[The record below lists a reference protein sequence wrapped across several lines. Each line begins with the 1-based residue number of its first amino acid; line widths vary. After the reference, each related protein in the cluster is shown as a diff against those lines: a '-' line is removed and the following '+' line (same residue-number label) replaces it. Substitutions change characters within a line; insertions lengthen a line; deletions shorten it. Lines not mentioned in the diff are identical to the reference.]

1 MDKNL
6 VRIDGIVWHV
16 SGRTIAEME
25 ALCPT
30 HRLRLQ
36 VYPSGFNE
44 YSSHRLQCAEC
55 DSFYTLPRLIIEER
69 KYILNKLDSKLFKQM
84 KVLNLDDEAVPIA
97 ESKASSKDGNFF
109 VTAILTESKV
119 GQRLVVY
126 AGEKGRKEKT
136 QVFVEPDIK
145 RLAFD
150 QNDIH
155 PSEVFVKL
163 EATFR
168 DGTQISMKK
177 PTE

>member
-1 MDKNL
+1 
-6 VRIDGIVWHV
+6 
-16 SGRTIAEME
+16 
-25 ALCPT
+25 
-30 HRLRLQ
+30 
-36 VYPSGFNE
+36 
-44 YSSHRLQCAEC
+44 
-55 DSFYTLPRLIIEER
+55 
-69 KYILNKLDSKLFKQM
+69 
-84 KVLNLDDEAVPIA
+84 
-97 ESKASSKDGNFF
+97 
-109 VTAILTESKV
+109 V